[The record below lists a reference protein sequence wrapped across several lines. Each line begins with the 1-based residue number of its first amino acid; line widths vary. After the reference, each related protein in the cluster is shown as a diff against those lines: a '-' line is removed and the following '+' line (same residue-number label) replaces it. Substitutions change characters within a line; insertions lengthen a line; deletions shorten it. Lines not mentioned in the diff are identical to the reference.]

1 MNKKTVILVFLT
13 VLTLMGA
20 LSKNPI
26 ISHAE
31 SEPSEIVMEQT
42 TGRILHQKNAL
53 SRRPIASLTKIM
65 TAVIVLENTDIKRDF
80 KIVKDCVG
88 VEGSS
93 IYLNEGEIYTI
104 EDLLYGL
111 MLRSGNDAA
120 VALALATSGSLDK
133 FVKLMNEKAEELN
146 MTQTNFCN
154 PHGLHERNHLSCARD
169 VAIMLSYAMKNEQYR
184 QIAKTLTHVAT
195 EKSSTQKT
203 TFYNKNKLLKSYG
216 FCTGGKTGYTK
227 IAGRCLATTA
237 EKNGMK
243 LSCVVLGR
251 QDTYEQSVALYEKA
265 YSEYYMK
272 NSIRKEMCIEHL
284 KGILTI
290 ETDYDQYKHML
301 DDSAKTT
308 EVAQ

>member
-1 MNKKTVILVFLT
+1 
-13 VLTLMGA
+13 
-20 LSKNPI
+20 
-26 ISHAE
+26 
-31 SEPSEIVMEQT
+31 
-42 TGRILHQKNAL
+42 
-53 SRRPIASLTKIM
+53 
-65 TAVIVLENTDIKRDF
+65 
-80 KIVKDCVG
+80 
-88 VEGSS
+88 
-93 IYLNEGEIYTI
+93 
-104 EDLLYGL
+104 
-111 MLRSGNDAA
+111 
-120 VALALATSGSLDK
+120 
-133 FVKLMNEKAEELN
+133 
-146 MTQTNFCN
+146 
-154 PHGLHERNHLSCARD
+154 NHLSCARD

-272 NSIRKEMCIEHL
+272 NLCSPKSFKAEAQIEKAKGKCVGGIKHSFDYPIKNSEENSIKTEITLDANICLPL
-284 KGILTI
+284 KKGEKIGIMKIFLENQLLFSQNIYTI
-290 ETDYDQYKHML
+290 IDVEKKFDIKDPIKNWI
-301 DDSAKTT
+301 
-308 EVAQ
+308 